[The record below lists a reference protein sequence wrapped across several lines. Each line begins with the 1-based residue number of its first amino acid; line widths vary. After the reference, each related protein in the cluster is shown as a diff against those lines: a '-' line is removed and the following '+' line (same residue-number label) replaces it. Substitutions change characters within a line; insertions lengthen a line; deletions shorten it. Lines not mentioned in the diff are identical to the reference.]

1 MADPIEPPECLWQ
14 LPDPLGPRLSG
25 DLVAVGADLEPGT
38 LLAAYRTGLFPM
50 HVETDEG
57 RKVGWWSPMDR
68 AVIEL
73 DALAM
78 SRSLR
83 RSLRRFTWT
92 IDEAFDSVVAQC
104 ARTHEDPQWI
114 DDDIKQAYH
123 RLHQLGWA
131 HSIEVWQGGQL
142 VGGLYG
148 VSIGAMFNGES
159 MFHLVPDAS
168 KVALVRLI
176 EIMNR
181 QRHPDALLDVQWRT
195 EHLGRMGATEISC
208 QDYVGRVRR
217 AIAAPSIRW
226 DREVAT

>member
-1 MADPIEPPECLWQ
+1 MAEPIQPPACTWE

-38 LLAAYRTGLFPM
+38 LLEAYRSGLFPM

-57 RKVGWWSPMDR
+57 RKVGWWSPMKR
-68 AVIEL
+68 AVIPL
-73 DALAM
+73 DGLTM

-83 RSLRRFTWT
+83 RSLRRFTWSV
-92 IDEAFDSVVAQC
+92 DEAFDSVVAHC
-104 ARTHEDPQWI
+104 ARTHEEPQWI

-123 RLHQLGWA
+123 RLHQMGWA
-131 HSIEVWQGGQL
+131 HSIEVWLGDRL

-148 VSIGAMFNGES
+148 VAIGAMFNGES

-168 KVALVRLI
+168 KVALARLI
-176 EIMNR
+176 ELMNR

-195 EHLGRMGATEISC
+195 EHLGRMGAVEISC
-208 QDYVGRVRR
+208 QEYLAKVAR
-217 AIAAPSIRW
+217 AVVAPPIRW
-226 DREVAT
+226 ERAVSI